1 MFEVYHAV
9 FRDPTRSSANLAM
22 SLGTPAQALEA
33 FQTIGNA
40 DGVRYHKVADVK
52 TDDVADV
59 FRLTNSIDY
68 SWWLNREVTPC
79 FNARGCRSTSC
90 GDVVVSSDGQPWLVV
105 SHGFQKV
112 DAELFA
118 RVKSTLRAMAGDKE

>member
-9 FRDPTRSSANLAM
+9 FRDPTSLSLTAM
-22 SLGTPAQALEA
+22 SLSTPAQALEA
-33 FQTIGNA
+33 FQTMGNA
-40 DGVRYHKVADVK
+40 GDSVRYHKVADVK
-52 TDDVADV
+52 TDDVDDV
-59 FRLTNSIDY
+59 FRLTNSIDC

-105 SHGFQKV
+105 SPGFQKV

-118 RVKSTLRAMAGDKE
+118 RVKSIPRPTAGDKA